1 LEESNYAYCLS
12 YVLAVLFTAAQLF
25 LISAKGCRMNAYE
38 LCQRHVVTIRRHEEL
53 STAAWMMRERNVG
66 CLVVVDPVDGTGGWV
81 PVGLIS
87 DREIVTN
94 VIARDCDPR
103 NVVIEDVMA
112 PHPLTVLDKTS
123 LEDTLQQLRG
133 AKARRILVVDESGRL
148 AGILAREEILDHLTQ
163 RAAHVMSAGRRD
175 LRLVESARL

>member
-1 LEESNYAYCLS
+1 
-12 YVLAVLFTAAQLF
+12 
-25 LISAKGCRMNAYE
+25 MNAYE

-66 CLVVVDPVDGTGGWV
+66 CLVVVDPVESSGGWL

-103 NVVIEDVMA
+103 TVLIDDVME
-112 PHPLTVLDKTS
+112 PHPVTVRDRAT
-123 LEDTLQQLRG
+123 LEDALQKMRA
-133 AKARRILVVDESGRL
+133 AKVRRVLVVDDAGRL
-148 AGILAREEILDHLTQ
+148 AGLLSREDIFEHLTQ
-163 RAAHVMSAGRRD
+163 RATFSSPTPRRE